1 MTWLLFFL
9 IILLVALIAYLT
21 GIFVNNKL
29 TMSFTDRKTI
39 TGSYDVFVYEKSDEN
54 MQDLDNN
61 IMKYK
66 QLIDSDIVADDDA
79 VIELG
84 ERLVHQAENVDMKDE
99 YIGEIDE
106 IKQFLLGKN

>member
-9 IILLVALIAYLT
+9 IIVLVAVIAYLT
-21 GIFVNNKL
+21 GDFVNKQH
-29 TMSFTDRKTI
+29 TFIDKKPVK
-39 TGSYDVFVYEKSDEN
+39 GSYAEN

-66 QLIDSDIVADDDA
+66 QLLDFDIVADDDA

-84 ERLVHQAENVDMKDE
+84 DRLIDQARTVDMSDE
-99 YIGEIDE
+99 YIGEIVD
-106 IKQFLLGKN
+106 ITRVLLNKN

>member
-9 IILLVALIAYLT
+9 IIVLVASIAYLT
-21 GIFVNNKL
+21 GNFVNEK
-29 TMSFTDRKTI
+29 SVK
-39 TGSYDVFVYEKSDEN
+39 GSYDGN

-66 QLIDSDIVADDDA
+66 QLLDSDIVADDDA

-84 ERLVHQAENVDMKDE
+84 DRLMHQANNADMKDE
-99 YIGEIDE
+99 YIGEIVE
-106 IKQFLLGKN
+106 IKQALLNKN